1 MSNEGSLIPRLI
13 QNITWKYCKEET
25 CWKQHKYMAD
35 NKWTSDL
42 KVHLELGGYRLGMW
56 HVWIFSLRIPSPF
69 SWAAVF
75 STHCSLRLPEKHPRN
90 STPILCDIQDIYQIQ
105 HLFVKKRQWWRRQDE
120 HHYWKKCPQLA
131 YY

>member
-1 MSNEGSLIPRLI
+1 MEISNEGSLIPRLI
-13 QNITWKYCKEET
+13 QNITWKYYKEET

-42 KVHLELGGYRLGMW
+42 KVHLELVR
-56 HVWIFSLRIPSPF
+56 IFSLRIPSPF
-69 SWAAVF
+69 SQAAVL

-90 STPILCDIQDIYQIQ
+90 STPILCGILDIYQIQ
-105 HLFVKKRQWWRRQDE
+105 HLFVKKKQWWRRQDE
-120 HHYWKKCPQLA
+120 HLYWKKCPQLA